1 MSKELFNQMR
11 ELEAFELSAT
21 KKSCIEQAQL
31 FVAKIED
38 SGEIT
43 NQEAIS
49 KALRYQAFI
58 NEVVDK
64 LKAKFTEKDDFF
76 GITITPTNGRKMLQY
91 SDDPVWSDLNKKL
104 KDREALLKVALSSDS
119 EIYDTEGVQ
128 VPKVSVNYAKDSLA
142 VKF

>member
-31 FVAKIED
+31 FVAKIDEN
-38 SGEIT
+38 GTIT
-43 NQEAIS
+43 KQEALS
-49 KALRYQAFI
+49 KALRYHTFI

-64 LKAKFTEKDDFF
+64 LKAKFTGKDEFF
-76 GITITPTNGRKMLQY
+76 GITITPTNGRQMIQFSEDEKWQQLSNQ
-91 SDDPVWSDLNKKL
+91 L
-104 KDREALLKVALSSDS
+104 KQREELLKVALKSDEPIYDS
-119 EIYDTEGVQ
+119 EGCE

-142 VKF
+142 IKF

>member
-58 NEVVDK
+58 NEVVDN

-76 GITITPTNGRKMLQY
+76 GITITPTNGRKMMQY
-91 SDDPVWSDLNKKL
+91 SDDPLWCEISNKL
-104 KDREALLKVALSSDS
+104 KKREELLKVALNSDD
-119 EIYDTEGVQ
+119 EIYDSEGVQ
-128 VPKVSVNYAKDSLA
+128 VPKVLVNYAKDSLS

>member
-58 NEVVDK
+58 NEVVDN

-76 GITITPTNGRKMLQY
+76 GITITPTNGRKMVQY
-91 SDDPVWSDLNKKL
+91 SDDLVWVEIKKQL
-104 KDREALLKVALSSDS
+104 ESREALLRMALMSD
-119 EIYDTEGVQ
+119 EPIFTEEGE
-128 VPKVSVNYAKDSLA
+128 VPKISVNYAKDSLA